1 MFDTLIA
8 NLAAA
13 PWADT
18 AMALGQVLMIDLV
31 LAGDNAVAV
40 GLAAAGLAAEQRRK
54 AILAGLAA
62 AVAGAAVRRLRSAVP
77 SAPVFQ
83 VASPSPHFSF
93 SGSSDAVYSTGEVL
107 SALAWDSG
115 RRKGGGSGSQHAGPG
130 WGGGLLFFASE
141 SAAAGFGHRVAWS
154 RRGVAARA

>member
-1 MFDTLIA
+1 
-8 NLAAA
+8 
-13 PWADT
+13 
-18 AMALGQVLMIDLV
+18 MAVRLCGGHGPLWYRMT
-31 LAGDNAVAV
+31 GTPP
-40 GLAAAGLAAEQRRK
+40 
-54 AILAGLAA
+54 GLAA

-115 RRKGGGSGSQHAGPG
+115 RREGGGSGSQHAGPG
-130 WGGGLLFFASE
+130 WGGGLLFFASERASE

>member
-1 MFDTLIA
+1 M
-8 NLAAA
+8 
-13 PWADT
+13 P
-18 AMALGQVLMIDLV
+18 AMAVRLCGGHGPLWYRMTGTPPG
-31 LAGDNAVAV
+31 LAG
-40 GLAAAGLAAEQRRK
+40 RRR
-54 AILAGLAA
+54 GGVR
-62 AVAGAAVRRLRSAVP
+62 VAGAAVRRLRSAVP

-115 RRKGGGSGSQHAGPG
+115 RREGGGSGSQHAGPG

>member
-40 GLAAAGLAAEQRRK
+40 GLAAAGLAVEQRRK
-54 AILAGLAA
+54 VIMAGLAA
-62 AVAGAAVRRLRSAVP
+62 AVAMRIGFALITT
-77 SAPVFQ
+77 Q
-83 VASPSPHFSF
+83 LL
-93 SGSSDAVYSTGEVL
+93 GIIGL
-107 SALAWDSG
+107 SLAGGALA
-115 RRKGGGSGSQHAGPG
+115 AL
-130 WGGGLLFFASE
+130 GLLEDVERDSRPGDNGPYRRRYC
-141 SAAAGFGHRVAWS
+141 SGAGDGGRY
-154 RRGVAARA
+154 

>member
-1 MFDTLIA
+1 
-8 NLAAA
+8 
-13 PWADT
+13 
-18 AMALGQVLMIDLV
+18 MAVRLCGGHGPLWYRMT
-31 LAGDNAVAV
+31 GTPP
-40 GLAAAGLAAEQRRK
+40 
-54 AILAGLAA
+54 GLAA

-115 RRKGGGSGSQHAGPG
+115 RREGGGSGSQHAGPG

-154 RRGVAARA
+154 RRAGVAAHA

>member
-1 MFDTLIA
+1 MVSYDRYS
-8 NLAAA
+8 
-13 PWADT
+13 
-18 AMALGQVLMIDLV
+18 
-31 LAGDNAVAV
+31 AGA
-40 GLAAAGLAAEQRRK
+40 RRRS
-54 AILAGLAA
+54 G
-62 AVAGAAVRRLRSAVP
+62 VAGAAVRRLRSAVP

-115 RRKGGGSGSQHAGPG
+115 RREGGGSGSQHAGPG
-130 WGGGLLFFASE
+130 WGGGLLFFASERASE

>member
-1 MFDTLIA
+1 MGVEV
-8 NLAAA
+8 
-13 PWADT
+13 P
-18 AMALGQVLMIDLV
+18 MAVRLCGGHGPLWYRMT
-31 LAGDNAVAV
+31 GTPP
-40 GLAAAGLAAEQRRK
+40 
-54 AILAGLAA
+54 GLAA

-93 SGSSDAVYSTGEVL
+93 SGSSGRGIQYRGGALCSR
-107 SALAWDSG
+107 ALAWDSG
-115 RRKGGGSGSQHAGPG
+115 RREGGGSGSQHAGPG